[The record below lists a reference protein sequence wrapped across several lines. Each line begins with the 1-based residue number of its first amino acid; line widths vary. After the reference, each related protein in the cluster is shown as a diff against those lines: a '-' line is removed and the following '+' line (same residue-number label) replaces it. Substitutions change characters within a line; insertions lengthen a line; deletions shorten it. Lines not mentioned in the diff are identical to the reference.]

1 MEETWSESPLPWTFE
16 YTGGEHVIIDG
27 KHKGLIVGERPD
39 LFVFI
44 WVPSTSTSL
53 SFYSFAV
60 NLKSED
66 VIATEVNSAS
76 DSSGTQ
82 NKGGV

>member
-44 WVPSTSTSL
+44 VVRADLGFQPRPVADGAHLGGPYFVGWGT
-53 SFYSFAV
+53 
-60 NLKSED
+60 
-66 VIATEVNSAS
+66 
-76 DSSGTQ
+76 SSGSGG
-82 NKGGV
+82 KGPRSGG